1 MCLSE
6 AKGMDI
12 NMKKAAD
19 LLEKVQCIFS
29 MILFMVFLICI
40 VIQILTRYVPF
51 IKITWTEE
59 ISVYCFIWAIFMG
72 TAVMLKKN
80 EHFAFDFF
88 RGRVTGKGKLITET
102 FIYLV
107 IFGFSCYVAYCGVQ
121 LTRQF
126 WKWTLTSLNWISQR
140 YTWSSLIVCGA
151 TMAFYSISNLAEV
164 FKENKRLLSETLKN
178 ERGNK
183 V

>member
-1 MCLSE
+1 
-6 AKGMDI
+6 
-12 NMKKAAD
+12 MKKAAD
-19 LLEKVQCIFS
+19 FLEKVQCIFS
-29 MILFMVFLICI
+29 MVLFMVFLACI

-59 ISVYCFIWAIFMG
+59 ISVYCFIWAILMG
-72 TAVMLKKN
+72 TAVMLKRN

-88 RGRVTGKGKLITET
+88 RGRVTGIGKIITET

-107 IFGFSCYVAYCGVQ
+107 MFGFSCYVAYCGVQ

-126 WKWTLTSLNWISQR
+126 WNWTLTSLNWVSQR
-140 YTWSSLIVCGA
+140 YTWSSLIVCGV
-151 TMAFYSISNLAEV
+151 TMAFYSLSNLTEV
-164 FKENKRLLSETLKN
+164 YNEYKKVSSDTGKKER
-178 ERGNK
+178 RNK